1 MALTALTGP
10 EGSNERR
17 GRKRESSVLSLPEIH
32 GKFDGTQNALNGPEG
47 DEKGGGKGEALNRVA
62 RSGT

>member
-1 MALTALTGP
+1 MSGG
-10 EGSNERR
+10 EGR
-17 GRKRESSVLSLPEIH
+17 GNPPVGSLPEIH